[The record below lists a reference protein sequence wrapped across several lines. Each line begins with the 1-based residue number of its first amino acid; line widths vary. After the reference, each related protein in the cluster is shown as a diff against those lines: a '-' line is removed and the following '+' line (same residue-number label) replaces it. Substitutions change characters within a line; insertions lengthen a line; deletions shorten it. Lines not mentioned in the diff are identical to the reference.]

1 MKFIIKNG
9 LSSKYAPIN
18 SRDSL
23 LLSLHNKMVDGVML
37 NLNFT
42 KDKEIVIYH
51 NDNIFNKEIGKA
63 DRQGELDTVHN
74 HHTLEDIKKYNLGN
88 RVKRH
93 QVISLKEALELF
105 KDSNK
110 VLIFNLSDYGS
121 DNLLFSQYLTY
132 LVRDYQNIYIQ
143 SSSQD
148 MLSNLKNYQINA
160 KLGTNF
166 ENEIDGMQFYTIS
179 NPSFRKPCLEEMNNY
194 LKIDKDDKFFLFDE
208 VDSDKLIEFK
218 EMFPELEDYI
228 YICSSKFF
236 HNKSI

>member
-23 LLSLHNKMVDGVML
+23 LLSIHNKMIDGVML

-51 NDNIFNKEIGKA
+51 NDNIFNKEIKK
-63 DRQGELDTVHN
+63 L
-74 HHTLEDIKKYNLGN
+74 TLEDIKKYNLGN

-132 LVRDYQNIYIQ
+132 LVRDYPNIYIQ

-166 ENEIDGMQFYTIS
+166 ENQFDEVQFYTITNS
-179 NPSFRKPCLEEMNNY
+179 SFRYDFLEEKINGKLLLLDDIQDKNLNFLIKNY
-194 LKIDKDDKFFLFDE
+194 N
-208 VDSDKLIEFK
+208 SDN
-218 EMFPELEDYI
+218 I
-228 YICSSKFF
+228 YICSKELLPHKTSK
-236 HNKSI
+236 

>member
-51 NDNIFNKEIGKA
+51 NDNIFNKEIKK
-63 DRQGELDTVHN
+63 L
-74 HHTLEDIKKYNLGN
+74 TLEDIKKYNLGN

-110 VLIFNLSDYGS
+110 ILILNLSDYGS

-132 LVRDYQNIYIQ
+132 LVRDYSNIYIQ

-166 ENEIDGMQFYTIS
+166 ENDADGMQFYTIS
-179 NPSFRKPCLEEMNNY
+179 NPSFRKPYLEEMNNY
-194 LKIDKDDKFFLFDE
+194 LKMDKDDKFFLFDE

>member
-51 NDNIFNKEIGKA
+51 NDNIFNKEIKK
-63 DRQGELDTVHN
+63 L
-74 HHTLEDIKKYNLGN
+74 TLEDIKKYNLGN

-132 LVRDYQNIYIQ
+132 LVRDYPNIYIQ

-148 MLSNLKNYQINA
+148 MLSNLKNYAMTHFAHEEAYMESIHDPELSLQ
-160 KLGTNF
+160 KT
-166 ENEIDGMQFYTIS
+166 QH
-179 NPSFRKPCLEEMNNY
+179 PSFRKPYLEEMNNY
-194 LKIDKDDKFFLFDE
+194 LKMDKDDKFFLFDE

>member
-23 LLSLHNKMVDGVML
+23 LLSLHNKTVDGVML

-51 NDNIFNKEIGKA
+51 NDNIFNKEIKK
-63 DRQGELDTVHN
+63 L
-74 HHTLEDIKKYNLGN
+74 TLEDIKKYNLGN

-132 LVRDYQNIYIQ
+132 LVRDYPNIYIQ
-143 SSSQD
+143 SSCQD

-166 ENEIDGMQFYTIS
+166 ENEVDGMQFYTIS
-179 NPSFRKPCLEEMNNY
+179 NPSFRKPYLEEMNNY
-194 LKIDKDDKFFLFDE
+194 LKMDKDNKFFLFDE

-236 HNKSI
+236 HNKMDWWKIK

>member
-51 NDNIFNKEIGKA
+51 NDNIFNKEIKK
-63 DRQGELDTVHN
+63 L
-74 HHTLEDIKKYNLGN
+74 TLEDIKKYNLGN

-110 VLIFNLSDYGS
+110 VIIINLSDYGS

-179 NPSFRKPCLEEMNNY
+179 NFSFRKPYLEEMNNY

-208 VDSDKLIEFK
+208 IDSDKLIEFK

>member
-23 LLSLHNKMVDGVML
+23 LLSLH
-37 NLNFT
+37 
-42 KDKEIVIYH
+42 KEIVIYH
-51 NDNIFNKEIGKA
+51 NDNIFNKEIKK
-63 DRQGELDTVHN
+63 L
-74 HHTLEDIKKYNLGN
+74 TLEDIKKYNLGN

-132 LVRDYQNIYIQ
+132 LVRDYPNIYIQ

-166 ENEIDGMQFYTIS
+166 ENEVDGMQFYTIS
-179 NPSFRKPCLEEMNNY
+179 NPSFRKPYLEEMNNY
-194 LKIDKDDKFFLFDE
+194 LKMDKDDKFFLFDE

>member
-23 LLSLHNKMVDGVML
+23 LLSIHNKMVDGVML

-42 KDKEIVIYH
+42 KDKDIVIYH
-51 NDNIFNKEIGKA
+51 NDNIFNKEIKK
-63 DRQGELDTVHN
+63 L
-74 HHTLEDIKKYNLGN
+74 TLEDIKKYNLGN

-143 SSSQD
+143 SSSKD

-166 ENEIDGMQFYTIS
+166 ENEVDGMQFYTIS
-179 NPSFRKPCLEEMNNY
+179 NPSFRKPYLEEMNNY
-194 LKIDKDDKFFLFDE
+194 LKMDKDDKFFLFDE
-208 VDSDKLIEFK
+208 VDSDKLIEFR

-236 HNKSI
+236 HNKRDWWKIK

>member
-51 NDNIFNKEIGKA
+51 NDNIFNKEIKK
-63 DRQGELDTVHN
+63 L
-74 HHTLEDIKKYNLGN
+74 TLEDIKKYNLGN

-110 VLIFNLSDYGS
+110 ILIFNLSDYGS

-166 ENEIDGMQFYTIS
+166 QNEVDGMQFYTIS
-179 NPSFRKPCLEEMNNY
+179 NPSFRKPYLEEMNNY
-194 LKIDKDDKFFLFDE
+194 LKMDKDDKFFLFDE

-218 EMFPELEDYI
+218 KMFPELEDYI

>member
-23 LLSLHNKMVDGVML
+23 LLSLHNKMIDGVML

-51 NDNIFNKEIGKA
+51 NDNIFNKEIKK
-63 DRQGELDTVHN
+63 L
-74 HHTLEDIKKYNLGN
+74 TLEDIKKYNLGN

-110 VLIFNLSDYGS
+110 ILIFNLSDYGS

-132 LVRDYQNIYIQ
+132 LVRDYPNIYIQ

-148 MLSNLKNYQINA
+148 ILSNLKNYQINA

-166 ENEIDGMQFYTIS
+166 ENEVDEVQFYTITDS
-179 NPSFRKPCLEEMNNY
+179 SFRYDFLEEKINGKLLLLDDIQDKNLNFLIKNY
-194 LKIDKDDKFFLFDE
+194 N
-208 VDSDKLIEFK
+208 SDN
-218 EMFPELEDYI
+218 I
-228 YICSSKFF
+228 YICSKELLPHKTSK
-236 HNKSI
+236 

>member
-23 LLSLHNKMVDGVML
+23 LLSLHNKRVDGVML

-51 NDNIFNKEIGKA
+51 NDNIFNKEIKK
-63 DRQGELDTVHN
+63 L
-74 HHTLEDIKKYNLGN
+74 TLEDIKKYNLGN

-132 LVRDYQNIYIQ
+132 LVRDYPNIYIQ

-166 ENEIDGMQFYTIS
+166 ENEVDGMQFYTITDS
-179 NPSFRKPCLEEMNNY
+179 SFRYDFLEEKINGKLLLLDDIQDKNLNFLIKNY
-194 LKIDKDDKFFLFDE
+194 N
-208 VDSDKLIEFK
+208 SDN
-218 EMFPELEDYI
+218 I
-228 YICSSKFF
+228 YICSKELLPHKASK
-236 HNKSI
+236 

>member
-1 MKFIIKNG
+1 MII
-9 LSSKYAPIN
+9 
-18 SRDSL
+18 
-23 LLSLHNKMVDGVML
+23 
-37 NLNFT
+37 F
-42 KDKEIVIYH
+42 
-51 NDNIFNKEIGKA
+51 
-63 DRQGELDTVHN
+63 
-74 HHTLEDIKKYNLGN
+74 IKKKLRN
-88 RVKRH
+88 
-93 QVISLKEALELF
+93 
-105 KDSNK
+105 
-110 VLIFNLSDYGS
+110 LIFNLSDYCI

-132 LVRDYQNIYIQ
+132 LVRDYPNVYIQ

-166 ENEIDGMQFYTIS
+166 ENEVDGMQFYTIS
-179 NPSFRKPCLEEMNNY
+179 NPSFRKPYLEEMNNY
-194 LKIDKDDKFFLFDE
+194 LKMDKGDKFFLFDE